1 MEIPKRKLESGE
13 NCVIRIL
20 KYPNKKTF
28 QYRYWAISED
38 GVEDIIEFM
47 SQHDFTVQ
55 IAFAR
60 EGHFKI
66 ELVDAESGE
75 FLREFG
81 RNRSQTVK
89 LSVRQRF
96 AKK

>member
-38 GVEDIIEFM
+38 GEEEVIEFM
-47 SQHDFTVQ
+47 PKHDFTVQ
-55 IAFAR
+55 IALSR

-66 ELVDAESGE
+66 ELVDAETGE

-81 RNRSQTVK
+81 TNRPPKVK

-96 AKK
+96 ANK